1 MAKWAK
7 PKYMVMEPD
16 YIDLG
21 IGSEEEALS
30 VKYDGSYLWV
40 GDMVFD
46 VWMADYAPGAFLRI
60 IRERGNKS
68 TAVEALPDKV
78 GRTFVLN
85 TDGTISPKGQPKL
98 VFGIQRC
105 LFRVASILVSQYHPA
120 VSQYPSILGRPNF
133 GGLVLGCIEADF
145 CK

>member
-1 MAKWAK
+1 
-7 PKYMVMEPD
+7 
-16 YIDLG
+16 
-21 IGSEEEALS
+21 
-30 VKYDGSYLWV
+30 
-40 GDMVFD
+40 MVFD

-68 TAVEALPDKV
+68 TAAETLPDKV

-105 LFRVASILVSQYHPA
+105 LFRGASIPVSQYHPA
-120 VSQYPSILGRPNF
+120 VSQYPSIPVSSAGQTLEGSFSVVSKPNF
-133 GGLVLGCIEADF
+133 ASN
-145 CK
+145 